1 MGVWHSWAVDRVTE
15 GARHDRRR
23 ATGPSDGSSSDTRDR
38 AADDRYRPKR
48 RRVSDE
54 PLSASWEPLARAH
67 ERERGKKKRRS
78 RLRRMA
84 GTYGWRAYAV
94 PILLV
99 LTAIVVVDITRDTGG
114 GGALVMDTPSSDTVS
129 EGGSPLA
136 SENPAGPVDLDI
148 PTAKLPQGGDYTRE
162 GKGTW
167 HVVPGAG
174 EQVGSGGRLF
184 TYTIEVED
192 GIDPASYAGDDSF
205 AAAVEGTLSDP
216 RSWTGTGE
224 ISLRRVDASFPNPDF
239 RVSLTTPGT
248 VRKPE
253 VCGSAIPF
261 EASCYRREIEGHNRV
276 VINLARWVRGALAF
290 SFEMTGYRQYAI
302 NHEVGHALGLPHKGC
317 ERDGALAPVMMQQT
331 FGVANDYVAK
341 LNDIP
346 GGDQGA
352 VPADG
357 KVCKPNA
364 WPNPKAEGN

>member
-1 MGVWHSWAVDRVTE
+1 MSG
-15 GARHDRRR
+15 
-23 ATGPSDGSSSDTRDR
+23 
-38 AADDRYRPKR
+38 
-48 RRVSDE
+48 E
-54 PLSASWEPLARAH
+54 PLSASWDPLARAH
-67 ERERGKKKRRS
+67 ERERGKKRRRS
-78 RLRRMA
+78 ALRRLA
-84 GTYGWRAYAV
+84 GAYGWRAYAV

-99 LTAIVVVDITRDTGG
+99 LTAIVVVDTTRDPEAGG
-114 GGALVMDTPSSDTVS
+114 SLVQDTPSSDAAS
-129 EGGSPLA
+129 AGSSPLA

-148 PTAKLPQGGDYTRE
+148 PTAKLPQGGDYTQE

-167 HVVPGAG
+167 HVVPGSG
-174 EQVGSGGRLF
+174 EKVGSGGKLF

-224 ISLRRVDASFPNPDF
+224 ISLRRVDASFPDPDF

-261 EASCYRREIEGHNRV
+261 EASCYRRDIQGQDRV

>member
-1 MGVWHSWAVDRVTE
+1 MWHSWAVDRVTE
-15 GARHDRRR
+15 GARRSQRR
-23 ATGPSDGSSSDTRDR
+23 ATDPSSGSASDTRDR
-38 AADDRYRPKR
+38 YRPKTR
-48 RRVSDE
+48 RASAE
-54 PLSASWEPLARAH
+54 PLRASWEPLAQAR

-78 RLRRMA
+78 RLRRIVGA
-84 GTYGWRAYAV
+84 FGWRVYAV

-99 LTAIVVVDITRDTGG
+99 LTAMVVLDTTRDTGES
-114 GGALVMDTPSSDTVS
+114 GGALLQDTPSSDS
-129 EGGSPLA
+129 AARDQEPAA
-136 SENPAGPVDLDI
+136 SENPAGQVDLDI
-148 PTAKLPQGGDYTRE
+148 PTAKLPKGGDYTQE

-167 HVVPGAG
+167 HVVPGGG
-174 EQVGSGGRLF
+174 EKVGRDGRLF
-184 TYTIEVED
+184 TYTVEIED

-224 ISLRRVDASFPNPDF
+224 VSLRRVDASFPNPDF

-253 VCGSAIPF
+253 ICGSAIPY
-261 EASCYRREIEGHNRV
+261 EASCYRRDVQGENRV

-290 SFEMTGYRQYAI
+290 SFEMTGYRQYAV
-302 NHEVGHALGLPHKGC
+302 NHEVGHALGLGHKGC

-364 WPNPKAEGN
+364 WPNPKAERN